1 MHGSALLYNVML
13 SEQANREETLANFSK
28 EFTGWAQLLAQH
40 QRTFADWKRNRFWEI
55 IWQANPRISRA
66 TKEFIDSWCDLALTG
81 NAVALRDDQAARK
94 LIRER
99 ESKLKRSLA
108 RIDNPRALELWR
120 GDSGSAQ
127 LEFRWLISQRLLRDI
142 FQGLESADA

>member
-1 MHGSALLYNVML
+1 ML
-13 SEQANREETLANFSK
+13 SEQANREDSLASFSK
-28 EFTGWAQLLAQH
+28 EFTRLGTLTRSAPAVLSQTGSE
-40 QRTFADWKRNRFWEI
+40 RRFWEI
-55 IWQANPRISRA
+55 VWQVNPRISRA

-81 NAVALRDDQAARK
+81 NPVALSDNQAARK
-94 LIRER
+94 LIRDR

-142 FQGLESADA
+142 FQGLESTDA